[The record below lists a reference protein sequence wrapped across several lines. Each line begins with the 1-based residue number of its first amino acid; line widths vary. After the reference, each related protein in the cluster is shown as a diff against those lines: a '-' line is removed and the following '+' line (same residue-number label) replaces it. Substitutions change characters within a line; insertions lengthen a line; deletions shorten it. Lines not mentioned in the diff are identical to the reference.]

1 MDKERLIKHLDK
13 AIEQQVPDVWDE
25 IQKKIHRVDD
35 LEYQEPFIKSKVHL
49 QNKKRILTKRFSMVA
64 AVCLITLS
72 TLTFTPALAAIQ
84 ELYDKIFSSEHI
96 DDSGLKA
103 AIDLGI
109 GQFINQ
115 TYYDKENDISVHFQN
130 VITDDQETKLLL
142 TYQSKENNL
151 ENYYLDIFEG
161 DSSVH
166 LINDKGEKKKLKN
179 YGWGSR
185 YYDREENKV
194 VEALSMESLKEY
206 QGKEIRLEVENI
218 TIYNE
223 EGKGKKIETT
233 WPIAFTL
240 DTSAVSERTTVSLNK
255 EFAFENETYLIK
267 QVEFSAF
274 ETKVVV
280 TGTDTGPYIDDNG
293 EKFDVMSKLENQ
305 LLNARKFEKG
315 KGYFVDPSKSGVFL
329 KSAGEKVEPIF
340 NKNEIPG
347 PLGEYAMIFAPV
359 KNPQDTVL
367 EVGEDIKIPLVK

>member
-1 MDKERLIKHLDK
+1 MDKEKLFKHLDK
-13 AIEQQVPDVWDE
+13 AIEQQVPDAWDE
-25 IQKKIHRVDD
+25 IQKRIHRVDD
-35 LEYQEPFIKSKVHL
+35 LDYKEPFIKSK
-49 QNKKRILTKRFSMVA
+49 QNHQSKKRILSKRLAMVA
-64 AVCLITLS
+64 AICLITVS

-109 GQFINQ
+109 GQYINQ
-115 TYYDKENDISVHFQN
+115 TYYDKENDITVHFQN
-130 VITDDQETKLLL
+130 IITDDQETKLLL
-142 TYQSKENNL
+142 TFQSEKTNL
-151 ENYYLDIFEG
+151 EHYYLDIFEG

-166 LINDKGEKKKLKN
+166 LINDTGEKKKLDN

-185 YYDREENKV
+185 YYDKEENKV

-218 TIYNE
+218 TIYKDK
-223 EGKGKKIETT
+223 GKGKKIETT
-233 WPIAFTL
+233 WPLAFTL
-240 DTSAVSERTTVSLNK
+240 DQSAVSERKTVALNR
-255 EFAFENETYLIK
+255 EFTFENETYLIK

-280 TGTDTGPYIDDNG
+280 TGTDTGPYIDENG

-315 KGYFVDPSKSGVFL
+315 KGYFVDSKKSGVFL
-329 KSAGEKVEPIF
+329 KSAGEKIEPIF

-347 PLGEYAMIFAPV
+347 PLGEYAMVFAPV
-359 KNPQDTVL
+359 KDTQDCVL
-367 EVGEDIKIPLVK
+367 EVGDDIKIPLTE